1 MKVNKIQNT
10 HYLILSYNSLIKN
23 KIVHIFLFL
32 MDVCILLLQILEI
45 YYNHYK
51 SLCASDFKSFSFISL
66 IMKDLNK
73 LKIGIKFAIYISLI
87 IMETFFG
94 YILNN
99 FNLTMNSFWIVV
111 INLNE
116 ILFQRIGVLF
126 MFNFLFSFN
135 GIFLII
141 GIIVSLPY
149 LIILIG
155 SFRTNHLFT
164 FFSNWFIIHTT
175 FFLKS

>member
-87 IMETFFG
+87 IIETFFG

-111 INLNE
+111 INFKELE
-116 ILFQRIGVLF
+116 YYLCL
-126 MFNFLFSFN
+126 
-135 GIFLII
+135 IFYS
-141 GIIVSLPY
+141 VSMV
-149 LIILIG
+149 
-155 SFRTNHLFT
+155 
-164 FFSNWFIIHTT
+164 FF
-175 FFLKS
+175 